1 MYIEITMEPSDKIVN
16 LKDWIN
22 SFWNFQEEDLQYL
35 QNLIIRK
42 SPLDPE
48 EIINNLKERIKTRK
62 AFYQIYK
69 YLPRKDLSAKDL
81 EWAEQKLAEIIYRED
96 LITELTNK
104 ILDLLTFFVE
114 SEKIPLPDIPSNP
127 FLVH

>member
-1 MYIEITMEPSDKIVN
+1 MEPSDKIVN

>member
-1 MYIEITMEPSDKIVN
+1 MEPSDKIVN

-42 SPLDPE
+42 LPLDPE
-48 EIINNLKERIKTRK
+48 EIINNLRERIKTRK

-114 SEKIPLPDIPSNP
+114 SEKIPFPDIPSNP

>member
-1 MYIEITMEPSDKIVN
+1 VYIEITMEPSDKIVN

>member
-1 MYIEITMEPSDKIVN
+1 MEPSDKIVN

-42 SPLDPE
+42 LPLDPE
-48 EIINNLKERIKTRK
+48 EIINNLRERIKTRK

-81 EWAEQKLAEIIYRED
+81 EWAEQKTCRNYI
-96 LITELTNK
+96 
-104 ILDLLTFFVE
+104 
-114 SEKIPLPDIPSNP
+114 
-127 FLVH
+127 

>member
-1 MYIEITMEPSDKIVN
+1 MEPPNKVVD

-22 SFWNFQEEDLQYL
+22 AFWNFQEEDLQYL
-35 QNLIIRK
+35 QNLIIK
-42 SPLDPE
+42 KTPLNPE
-48 EIINNLKERIKTRK
+48 EIINKLKERIKTRK

-69 YLPRKDLSAKDL
+69 HLPKKDLSAKDL
-81 EWAEQKLAEIIYRED
+81 EWAEKKLAEIIYRED

-114 SEKIPLPDIPSNP
+114 SEKVIFPELPLNP

>member
-1 MYIEITMEPSDKIVN
+1 MEPSDKVVN

-42 SPLDPE
+42 LPLDPE

-69 YLPRKDLSAKDL
+69 YLPRKDLSVKDL

-104 ILDLLTFFVE
+104 ILDLLTLFVE
-114 SEKIPLPDIPSNP
+114 SEKIPFPDIPSNP

>member
-1 MYIEITMEPSDKIVN
+1 MKVSDKIVS

-35 QNLIIRK
+35 QNLIVK
-42 SPLDPE
+42 KKPLDPE
-48 EIINNLKERIKTRK
+48 EIINNIKERFKTRK

-69 YLPRKDLSAKDL
+69 HLPRKELSVKDL
-81 EWAEQKLAEIIYRED
+81 EWAEQKLAEILYREE
-96 LITELTNK
+96 LITDLTNK

-114 SEKIPLPDIPSNP
+114 LENFSITGIPSNP
-127 FLVH
+127 FLMH